1 MLRISNNF
9 CKFIPKLPL
18 VHDCCGRQLKKYD
31 MDLEIRKFSDINLE
45 DTFFDSLKASYP
57 DFSDWFNKKA
67 KLGESAYVF
76 MNEAGKVMDF
86 LYLKNENE
94 EMTDV
99 TPVLPAKRRL
109 KVGTFKL
116 LPRHTLRGERFM
128 KKVMDRAIADD
139 VDEIYV
145 TIFPTA
151 ELQYL
156 IRSFE
161 NYGFVHVADKP
172 HDDGSSEY
180 VLVKDMRNTIG
191 DIVKDYPY
199 VKKSGVKKNILSIRP
214 DYHTKLFPDSILR
227 TENPYDLVQDISP
240 TNSIHKIYICWMKDV
255 NKLTN
260 GDLLLI
266 YRTSDNQGPAYFRS
280 VVTSVCTVNE
290 VKTYK
295 DFIDEDDFVKY
306 TNKYSV
312 FSEVELRNWYK
323 RKNNFT
329 VVKVLYNVA
338 FTKKV
343 TRQSMLENLGMD
355 GDAYWGFMPV
365 TDKQFDEIVKLGNA
379 DGRYFID

>member
-1 MLRISNNF
+1 MILWVTNE
-9 CKFIPKLPL
+9 KE
-18 VHDCCGRQLKKYD
+18 YD

-57 DFSDWFNKKA
+57 EFSDWFNKKA
-67 KLGESAYVF
+67 KQGESAYVF
-76 MNEAGKVMDF
+76 MNESGEVMDF

-99 TPVLPAKRRL
+99 TPVLPAKKRL

-128 KKVMDRAIADD
+128 KKIMDRAIADE
-139 VDEIYV
+139 VDEVYV
-145 TIFPTA
+145 TIFPTE

-172 HDDGSSEY
+172 HDNNSSEY

-191 DIVKDYPY
+191 DVVKDYPF
-199 VKKSGVKKNILSIRP
+199 VKKSKVKKNILSIRP
-214 DYHTKLFPDSILR
+214 DYHTRLFPDSILR
-227 TENPYDLVQDISP
+227 TEDPYDLVQDISP

-255 NKLTN
+255 NKLVK

-295 DFIDEDDFVKY
+295 DFANEDDFVKY

-329 VVKVLYNVA
+329 VIKVLYNVA

-343 TRQSMLENLGMD
+343 TRKSMLDDLGMD
-355 GDAYWGFMPV
+355 GNAYWGFMPV
-365 TDKQFDEIVKLGNA
+365 TNQQFDEIVKLGNA

>member
-1 MLRISNNF
+1 MITVGN
-9 CKFIPKLPL
+9 
-18 VHDCCGRQLKKYD
+18 
-31 MDLEIRKFSDINLE
+31 MDLEIRKFSDISIE

-57 DFSDWFNKKA
+57 EFSDWFDKKS
-67 KLGESAYVF
+67 KQGESAYVF
-76 MNEAGKVMDF
+76 MNEADQVMDF
-86 LYLKNENE
+86 LYLKNEDE
-94 EMTDV
+94 EIKDV
-99 TPVLPAKRRL
+99 IPVLPAKKRL

-145 TIFPTA
+145 TIFPTDD
-151 ELQYL
+151 LQYL

-172 HDDGSSEY
+172 HGDGLSEY
-180 VLVKDMRNTIG
+180 VLVKDMRSTIG
-191 DIVKDYPY
+191 DVVKDYPF

-227 TENPYDLVQDISP
+227 TENPYDLVKDISS

-255 NKLTN
+255 EKLKK

-266 YRTSDNQGPAYFRS
+266 YRTNDNQGPAYFRS

-295 DFIDEDDFVKY
+295 DFASEEDFVKY

-312 FSEVELRNWYK
+312 FSEGELRSWYK
-323 RKNNFT
+323 HKNNFT
-329 VVKVLYNVA
+329 VIKVLYNVA

-343 TRQSMLENLGMD
+343 TRKSLLDDLGMD
-355 GDAYWGFMPV
+355 GYAYWGFMPV
-365 TDKQFDEIVKLGNA
+365 TDKQFEEIVKRGNA

>member
-1 MLRISNNF
+1 
-9 CKFIPKLPL
+9 
-18 VHDCCGRQLKKYD
+18 
-31 MDLEIRKFSDINLE
+31 MDLEIRRFSDINLE
-45 DTFFDSLKASYP
+45 DSFFDSLKASYP
-57 DFSDWFNKKA
+57 EFSEWFAKKSEQ
-67 KLGESAYVF
+67 GESAYVF
-76 MNEAGKVMDF
+76 MSEAGAVMDF
-86 LYLKNENE
+86 LYLKNESE
-94 EMTDV
+94 EIIDV

-128 KKVMDRAIADD
+128 KKIMDRAIADD
-139 VDEIYV
+139 VDEVYV
-145 TIFPTA
+145 TIFPTE

-172 HDDGSSEY
+172 HSDGSSEL
-180 VLVKDMRNTIG
+180 VLVKDMRSTVANV
-191 DIVKDYPY
+191 VKDYPF
-199 VKKSGVKKNILSIRP
+199 VKKSEVKKYILSIRP

-227 TENPYDLVQDISP
+227 SEDPYDLVKDVSP
-240 TNSIHKIYICWMKDV
+240 TNSIHKIYICWMRDV
-255 NKLTN
+255 GKLRK

-266 YRTSDNQGPAYFRS
+266 YRTSDNLGPAYFRS

-290 VKTYK
+290 VRTYK
-295 DFIDEDDFVKY
+295 DFTNEDDFVKY

-312 FSEVELRNWYK
+312 FSEGELRSWYK
-323 RKNNFT
+323 YKNNFT

-343 TRQSMLENLGMD
+343 TRKSLLDDIGMD
-355 GDAYWGFMPV
+355 GGAYWGFMPV
-365 TDKQFDEIVKLGNA
+365 TDRQFEEIIKLGNA